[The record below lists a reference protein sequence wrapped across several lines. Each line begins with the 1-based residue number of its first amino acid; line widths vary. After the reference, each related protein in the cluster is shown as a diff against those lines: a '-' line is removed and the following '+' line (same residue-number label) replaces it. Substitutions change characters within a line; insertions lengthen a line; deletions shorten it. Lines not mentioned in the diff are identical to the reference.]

1 MSDNEAMKP
10 GEAEVAIERAM
21 NQKPKAMLMR
31 EKLQKM
37 LDDDGNA
44 KQLVGAI
51 RNMMKQD

>member
-44 KQLVGAI
+44 KQLIGAI
-51 RNMMKQD
+51 RNMMKQS

>member
-21 NQKPKAMLMR
+21 SQKPKAMLMR

-37 LDDDGNA
+37 LDDEGNA
-44 KQLVGAI
+44 KQLIGAI
-51 RNMMKQD
+51 RNMMKQN